1 MFIAG
6 QQTVIPPKGCLMRL
20 TTNIVFQIIAK
31 IFSKALLILLL
42 VILPAACSEK
52 ETPENRSKKTTPETF
67 TFFELGRNSALSK
80 QIRKDLGNK
89 LGRDAIQR
97 RNILELEINYPGF
110 LKAYFPDINKLNQ
123 KLNFPPGERVDH
135 NTTKLMYRYAQ
146 KQNTPFDYVE
156 LIFSNYT
163 LGPLVFKI
171 LFQKDESNIFDA
183 LESKYG
189 PPKSIKW
196 DNENG
201 SSFYWIKH
209 NDVLTASLVPN
220 QFGDPEYQI
229 VIYFTENLNELVST
243 EQAEKEEREQQKA
256 NSGKSAF

>member
-1 MFIAG
+1 
-6 QQTVIPPKGCLMRL
+6 MRL
-20 TTNIVFQIIAK
+20 TTNKVFQITAK

-52 ETPENRSKKTTPETF
+52 ETTENRSKKSTTETF
-67 TFFELGRNSALSK
+67 TFFELGRNSVLSK
-80 QIRKDLGNK
+80 RIRKDLGNK

-110 LKAYFPDINKLNQ
+110 LKAYFPDINNLNQ

-163 LGPLVFKI
+163 LEPIVFKI
-171 LFQKDESNIFDA
+171 HFQKDESNIFDA

-229 VIYFTENLNELVST
+229 VIYFSENLNELVST
-243 EQAEKEEREQQKA
+243 EQAEKEKREQQRAK
-256 NSGKSAF
+256 SGKTAF